1 MGRKLAGQL
10 LALAFLLAAIYG
22 QQQIFAKEEPA
33 ERPVPYE
40 VAFEEPGGWDGYY
53 TVRPQVTITHP
64 GPAGETVYVLEHD
77 GGTGA
82 QGRICEAGG
91 QAVIGQEQFAE
102 GENRLRVCM
111 EYTPPAEDEEPD
123 TEEPGPE
130 KPDAEEPGA
139 EAPDTEEPD
148 AEESDTEEPEQ
159 PGPPEILYEQTYV
172 FRVDTR
178 PPSLQAW
185 IRGGN
190 IWHQNQADV
199 DFKAE
204 ETLDGS
210 GIKNIVFYVNDERVR
225 VTEEGGGR
233 LTVEEPSRGGQGV
246 PVRIEAWDRAGNTTS
261 WEGEVYVDSAP
272 PSLAVT
278 GVTDYMITSR
288 DVTALFR
295 ASDDNLLASCSA
307 QTVWITPEGEETV
320 LEGAKWSREGETWQA
335 RQTFDRDGIYRMQ
348 VRARDQAGFQ
358 TEQSVQVIVDK
369 SNPVISWVD
378 EVDGACMQAF
388 RWEKPVS
395 EIITDFTS
403 YTYTVKLDGFPCLPG
418 FRTER
423 EGRHVLEVEAVD
435 AAGNRSRADARF
447 VIDHTAPH
455 IAFEGVESGTAYE
468 KEREVTVRLG
478 DSADWI
484 REIRVNG
491 VQQKTGEKAC
501 VYTHVFQEEGV
512 YELEVSATDLAGN
525 VREAS
530 VIFEIVP
537 EATLAQQ
544 LLAPVKESLGIEK
557 DSLPTE
563 EEKRKKEE
571 SGKKEEGTRFLW
583 YAAAAGTAVLAAP
596 AGWYLLKK
604 KKQKDGAAR

>member
-22 QQQIFAKEEPA
+22 QQEIFAKEEPA
-33 ERPVPYE
+33 ERPLPYE
-40 VAFEEPGGWDGYY
+40 IAFEEPDGWDGYY
-53 TVRPQVTITHP
+53 TVRPQVIITHP

-77 GGTGA
+77 GGAGA

-102 GENRLRVCM
+102 GVNRLRVWM

-123 TEEPGPE
+123 TEEPDTE
-130 KPDAEEPGA
+130 DEEPGA
-139 EAPDTEEPD
+139 EEPDTEEPD
-148 AEESDTEEPEQ
+148 TEEPVQ
-159 PGPPEILYEQTYV
+159 PGPPEILYEQTCV

-190 IWHQNQADV
+190 VWHQNQADV
-199 DFKAE
+199 DFKAG
-204 ETLDGS
+204 ETPDGS
-210 GIKNIVFYVNDERVR
+210 GIKNIACYVNGDRVR
-225 VTEEGGGR
+225 VTEEGSGS

-348 VRARDQAGFQ
+348 VCARDQAGFQ

-418 FRTER
+418 FQTER

-491 VQQKTGEKAC
+491 VRQKTGEKAC
-501 VYTHVFQEEGV
+501 VYTRVFQEEGV

-563 EEKRKKEE
+563 EEKRRKE
-571 SGKKEEGTRFLW
+571 SGKKEEGGRFLW

-596 AGWYLLKK
+596 AGWCLLKK